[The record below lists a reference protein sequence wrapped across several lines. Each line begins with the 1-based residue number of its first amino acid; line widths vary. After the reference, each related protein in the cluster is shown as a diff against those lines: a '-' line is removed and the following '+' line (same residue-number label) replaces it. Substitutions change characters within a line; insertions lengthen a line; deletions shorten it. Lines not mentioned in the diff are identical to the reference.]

1 MARKDSKV
9 SSRPISEI
17 NVTPLM
23 DLTFLLLITF
33 IITFPLLEQGIPVQL
48 PEGPAAELS
57 EDAGRTITIDEDGR
71 YFVDAQPMTFEQLA
85 EDLHAWGR
93 ADPTMPLL
101 VRADERIAYGN
112 VARILRTAYAAGLSR
127 LALVT
132 EGGTAETP

>member
-1 MARKDSKV
+1 MARKHINSGK
-9 SSRPISEI
+9 RTISEI

-48 PEGPAAELS
+48 PSGRAADLS
-57 EDAGRTITIDEDGR
+57 DDTGRTITVDQDGQHYIDAEP
-71 YFVDAQPMTFEQLA
+71 VSFERLA
-85 EDLHAWGR
+85 EDLRAWGQ
-93 ADPTMPLL
+93 ADPSMPLM

-112 VARILRTAYAAGLSR
+112 VVEILRHAYEAGLSR

-132 EGGTAETP
+132 EGESAPSP

>member
-1 MARKDSKV
+1 MARKSSKPAN
-9 SSRPISEI
+9 RTISEI

-48 PEGPAAELS
+48 PSGRAAELS
-57 EDAGRTITIDEDGR
+57 EDAGRTITVDEHGQYYIDAEP
-71 YFVDAQPMTFEQLA
+71 VSFERLA
-85 EDLHAWGR
+85 EDLHAWGQ
-93 ADPTMPLL
+93 ADPSMPLL

-112 VARILRTAYAAGLSR
+112 VVKVLRSAYAAGLSR

-132 EGGTAETP
+132 EGESASSP

>member
-1 MARKDSKV
+1 MARKDT
-9 SSRPISEI
+9 RAANRTISEI

-48 PEGPAAELS
+48 PSGRAADLS
-57 EDAGRTITIDEDGR
+57 EDAGRTITVDEYGQ
-71 YFVDAQPMTFEQLA
+71 YYVDAEPVSFERLA
-85 EDLHAWGR
+85 EDLRAWGQ
-93 ADPTMPLL
+93 ADPSMPLL

-112 VARILRTAYAAGLSR
+112 VVKILRVAYEAGLSR

-132 EGGTAETP
+132 EGETAQSP